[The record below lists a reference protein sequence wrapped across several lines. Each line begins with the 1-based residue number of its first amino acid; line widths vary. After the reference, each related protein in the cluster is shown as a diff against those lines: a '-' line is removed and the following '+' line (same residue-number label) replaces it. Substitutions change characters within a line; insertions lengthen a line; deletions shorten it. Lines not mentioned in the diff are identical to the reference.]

1 MDLKYPDGFPDEYKP
16 QVEAVLAKAEHAF
29 LTATKDVPLKE
40 VDQWELHACNYVEA
54 VVLAFAELCSDRRLI
69 EKWLT
74 SVSKAVFTLLP
85 EHPDKTSFA
94 HFTPLRIN
102 HFVKKAEDHVKRS
115 EGWLAHL
122 EQVGADPKRLVRTKP
137 SPDNRIKKIN
147 PKQDRRN

>member
-1 MDLKYPDGFPDEYKP
+1 MDLKYPDGFPDEYTP

-54 VVLAFAELCSDRRLI
+54 VVLAFANLCSDRRLI

-85 EHPDKTSFA
+85 DHPDSTSFA
-94 HFTPLRIN
+94 HIPALRIN
-102 HFVKKAEDHVKRS
+102 HFVKKVEDHVKRS
-115 EGWLAHL
+115 EGWLAYL
-122 EQVGADPKRLVRTKP
+122 KQVGADPKRLVGTKL
-137 SPDNRIKKIN
+137 SL
-147 PKQDRRN
+147 